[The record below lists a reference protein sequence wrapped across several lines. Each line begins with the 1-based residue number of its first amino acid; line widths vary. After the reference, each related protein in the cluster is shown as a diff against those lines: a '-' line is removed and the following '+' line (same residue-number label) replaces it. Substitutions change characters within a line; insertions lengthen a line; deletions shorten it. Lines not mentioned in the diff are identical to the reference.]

1 MFIHAFVFYISCN
14 IRPIGGSPTYL
25 CKYFGEIAPLVIK
38 SNKLYSRSVNVFH
51 EPYGVYDP

>member
-1 MFIHAFVFYISCN
+1 MLIHVFIFYISCN

-38 SNKLYSRSVNVFH
+38 SNKLYSRSVN
-51 EPYGVYDP
+51 